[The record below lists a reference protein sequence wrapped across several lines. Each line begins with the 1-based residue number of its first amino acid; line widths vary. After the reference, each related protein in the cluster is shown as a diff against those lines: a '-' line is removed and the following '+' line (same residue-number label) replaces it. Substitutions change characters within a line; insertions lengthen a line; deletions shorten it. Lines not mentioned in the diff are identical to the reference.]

1 MGKFAKNPRKQKG
14 KKGFIIVLA
23 VLAVLLT
30 AVVAAAVYVVMHY
43 HIVEGELY
51 TKDSVVLDLREE
63 EIDPDHY
70 DKIHERMPGC
80 RIQWNIP
87 FQGGSLAN
95 DVTEITVT
103 DLTESDV
110 ELLNYAEN
118 LTTVYATECKD
129 YGALALLRQ
138 NRPEVEV
145 IYEVSFSGGSV
156 SWDAKNL
163 NLKGVTEADIPLMQ
177 YLPNLKTVCLTGG
190 DCDPATV
197 AALRDSARNAGLE
210 FGIQLGGAVRFDTEK
225 TLEIDEITDEDLELL
240 PYMSSLQTLVL
251 RNPKADPERIFAL
264 EKELSGVAVSWEVI
278 LGDSRF
284 DSSTTLVDL
293 TMVEVTDLSEVEQKM
308 QYLPNL
314 EQVTFGV
321 CGVDDPKWE
330 NSRSKLTAS
339 PIANEDMA
347 AYRDRVR
354 GNYKVVWTVRLG
366 PSIAL
371 ATDKDNFMPNHFGVG
386 QLPDNYA
393 YNLRYCEEMV
403 CLDVGHMT
411 LTDISFVEFMPN
423 LKYLILAWTEVQYIE
438 PIRTCK
444 NLVFLELDNSCI
456 RDISPLVDCTALEDL
471 NLGNT
476 WCDITP
482 LKEMPWLKN
491 VYMILRGNA
500 GIVGMALPDTRVVT
514 SNDPD
519 VATVGYGWRR
529 LPNYYAMRDCLHAPY
544 MN

>member
-1 MGKFAKNPRKQKG
+1 MGKYTENPRKQKG
-14 KKGFIIVLA
+14 NKKFIRVLSVLA
-23 VLAVLLT
+23 LLLLVLVG
-30 AVVAAAVYVVMHY
+30 AAVSVMTNY
-43 HIVEGELY
+43 HIVEGRLY
-51 TKDSVVLDLREE
+51 AKDSAILNLREE
-63 EIDPDHY
+63 EIGPGHY
-70 DKIHERMPGC
+70 DKIRKKMPDC
-80 RIQWNIP
+80 DIQWNIP
-87 FQGGSLAN
+87 FQGGFLPN

-103 DLTESDV
+103 TLSETDVALLDYAQHLTCV
-110 ELLNYAEN
+110 NAAE
-118 LTTVYATECKD
+118 CRD
-129 YGALALLRQ
+129 YEALDLLRQ
-138 NRPEVEV
+138 NRPEVAV
-145 IYEVSFSGGSV
+145 NYNVAFSNGSV
-156 SWDAKNL
+156 SWNAETL
-163 NLKGVTEADIPLMQ
+163 NLKGVEEADIQLIK
-177 YLPNLKTVCLTGG
+177 YLPNLKTISLEGG
-190 DCDPATV
+190 AYDSAV
-197 AALRDSARNAGLE
+197 VEALRGSAHNAGLE
-210 FGIQLGGAVRFDTEK
+210 FGVLLGGAVHFDTEK
-225 TLEIDEITDEDLELL
+225 TLEIDGITNEDLELL
-240 PYMSSLQTLVL
+240 QYMRSLQTLML
-251 RNPKADPERIFAL
+251 RNPEADPEKIFAL
-264 EKELSGVAVSWEVI
+264 EKELSGMAVSWEVT
-278 LGDSRF
+278 LGDLHF
-284 DSSTTLVDL
+284 DSSTTQVDL
-293 TMVEVTDLSEVEQKM
+293 TQVEVTDLAEVEQKM

-321 CGVDDPKWE
+321 CGVDEPKWG

-339 PIANEDMA
+339 PIENEDMA

-354 GNYKVVWTVRLG
+354 DSYKVVWTVRLG

-411 LTDISFVEFMPN
+411 LTDISFVEYMPN

-456 RDISPLVDCTALEDL
+456 RDISPLVGCTALEDL

-500 GIVGMALPDTRVVT
+500 GVVGMALPDTRVVT

-529 LPNYYAMRDCLHAPY
+529 LPNYYAMRDCLHVPY